1 MLIGSAPRAI
11 LRITVYVALTLP
23 LLPIQFILNLVCKPA
38 ARWLPVY
45 YHRAVCYI
53 LGLKVR
59 VRGTMSPARP
69 TLFACNHISY
79 LDIEVLGSLI
89 PGSFIA
95 KREVST
101 WPFFSWL
108 AKLQRS
114 VFVERKAHASM
125 KSNDEITKRLRAGD
139 DLILFPEGTS
149 SEGTYVLPF
158 RSSFFAAAQVRR
170 KDGKPITVQPVSIAY
185 TRLDG
190 IPLGRHWRPFYT
202 WFGDMNLGPHAWQM
216 AGLGEV
222 EVMVNFHEPVDIDQ
236 LGDRKKLS
244 AHCQKVIAQG
254 VAASNSGRFEVLP
267 PAMGEKAAGEKA
279 AGEKAAGDKA
289 A

>member
-1 MLIGSAPRAI
+1 MLIGSPARAV
-11 LRITVYVALTLP
+11 LRITAYALLTLP
-23 LLPIQFILNLVCKPA
+23 LLPVQALLNVVCKPA

-45 YHRAVCYI
+45 YHRLVCLI

-69 TLFACNHISY
+69 TLFAVNHVSY

-89 PGSFIA
+89 PGSFVA

-114 VFVERKAHASM
+114 VFVERKAHATL
-125 KSNDEITKRLRAGD
+125 KSNDEITRRLQAGD
-139 DLILFPEGTS
+139 DLILFPVGTS
-149 SEGTYVLPF
+149 SDGTYVLPF

-170 KDGKPITVQPVSIAY
+170 KDGQPIPVQPVSICY

-202 WFGDMNLGPHAWQM
+202 WFGDMELGGHAWQM

-222 EVMVNFHEPVDIDQ
+222 EVMVNFHPPVDIDQ

-244 AHCQKVIAQG
+244 AYCQQVITEG
-254 VAASNSGRFEVLP
+254 VASSNSGRFESLP
-267 PAMGEKAAGEKA
+267 PPANEKAA
-279 AGEKAAGDKA
+279 
-289 A
+289 

>member
-11 LRITVYVALTLP
+11 LRITVYALLTLP
-23 LLPIQFILNLVCKPA
+23 LLPIQLILNLACKPG

-53 LGLKVR
+53 LGIKVKVR
-59 VRGTMSPARP
+59 GAMSPARP
-69 TLFACNHISY
+69 TLFAINHVSY

-89 PGSFIA
+89 PGSFVA

-114 VFVERKAHASM
+114 VFVERKAHAARDG
-125 KSNDEITKRLRAGD
+125 NDEITGRLQAGD

-149 SEGTYVLPF
+149 SDGTYVLPF

-170 KDGKPITVQPVSIAY
+170 KDGLPIPVQPVSIAY

-222 EVMVNFHEPVDIDQ
+222 EVMVNFHPPVDIDQ
-236 LGDRKKLS
+236 LGDRKKL
-244 AHCQKVIAQG
+244 AAYCQRVIAEG

-267 PAMGEKAAGEKA
+267 APVGEKPTTDNKEANKA
-279 AGEKAAGDKA
+279 A
-289 A
+289 

>member
-1 MLIGSAPRAI
+1 MWIGSP
-11 LRITVYVALTLP
+11 LRGAFRLTCYISLTLVAVP
-23 LLPIQFILNLVCKPA
+23 ISLLATAMRIQPVIRWMPVHYHRLVCF
-38 ARWLPVY
+38 
-45 YHRAVCYI
+45 I
-53 LGLKVR
+53 MGIKVR

-69 TLFACNHISY
+69 TLFAINHLSY

-89 PGSFIA
+89 PGSFVA

-114 VFVERKAHASM
+114 VFDERKAHATH
-125 KSNDEITKRLRAGD
+125 KSNDEIKRRLQAGD

-149 SEGTYVLPF
+149 GDGTYVLPF

-170 KDGKPITVQPVSIAY
+170 KDGKPIPVQPVSISY

-202 WFGDMNLGPHAWQM
+202 WFGDMELAGHAWQM

-222 EVMVNFHEPVDIDQ
+222 EVMVNFHPPVDIDQ
-236 LGDRKKLS
+236 LGDRKKL
-244 AHCQKVIAQG
+244 ALYCQQVVSEG
-254 VAASNSGRFEVLP
+254 VAASNSGRFEKLP
-267 PAMGEKAAGEKA
+267 PPMDGKAAD
-279 AGEKAAGDKA
+279 DKA

>member
-1 MLIGSAPRAI
+1 MLIGSPARAI
-11 LRITVYVALTLP
+11 LRVTAYALLTLP
-23 LLPIQFILNLVCKPA
+23 LLPVQMLLNLTWKGG
-38 ARWLPVY
+38 ARRLPVF
-45 YHRAVCYI
+45 YHRVVCLI

-69 TLFACNHISY
+69 TLFAANHVSY

-89 PGSFIA
+89 PGSFVA

-114 VFVERKAHASM
+114 VFVERKAYAARDGS
-125 KSNDEITKRLRAGD
+125 DEINDRLQAGD
-139 DLILFPEGTS
+139 DLVLFPEGTS
-149 SEGTYVLPF
+149 GDGTYVLPF
-158 RSSFFAAAQVRR
+158 RSSFFAAAQIRQ
-170 KDGKPITVQPVSIAY
+170 KDGTAIPVQPISISY

-202 WFGDMNLGPHAWQM
+202 WFGDMELAGHAWQM

-222 EVMVNFHEPVDIDQ
+222 EVMVNFHPPVDIDQ
-236 LGDRKKLS
+236 MGDRKKL
-244 AHCQKVIAQG
+244 AAYCQKVITEG
-254 VAASNSGRFEVLP
+254 VAASNSGRFDVLP
-267 PAMGEKAAGEKA
+267 PENGSASGNKAA
-279 AGEKAAGDKA
+279 
-289 A
+289 